1 MSQLTLISTSDRP
14 LKPLV
19 EAALVNELRSL
30 ESAIRVSERNVSE
43 FEIKYGMGTTEFIRR
58 FENDEIEESPDM
70 EDWIGEH
77 RLLERLREKAEAL
90 KGIEFAN

>member
-1 MSQLTLISTSDRP
+1 MSQLTLVSTSDRP

-19 EAALVNELRSL
+19 EAALINELRSL
-30 ESAIRVSERNVSE
+30 ESAIQVTERKVRE
-43 FEIKYGMGTTEFIRR
+43 FEAKYGMPTIELVRR